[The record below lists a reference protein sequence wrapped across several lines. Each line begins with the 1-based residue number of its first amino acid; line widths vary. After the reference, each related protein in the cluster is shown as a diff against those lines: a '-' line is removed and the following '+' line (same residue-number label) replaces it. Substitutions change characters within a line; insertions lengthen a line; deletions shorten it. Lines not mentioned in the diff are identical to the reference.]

1 MRSLAFSR
9 EMFPKKENRM
19 LRGTTSITAI
29 RKKLSSFRNLD
40 TNSVPGYYLHI
51 LLIHFFILT
60 RHVSFVVL
68 FHSKKNGSMVR
79 VSLVSSS
86 DIDRAR
92 KTTLVLWYGRNIT
105 LLCSRT
111 IGFEL
116 WHDSGLKE
124 FNVEGAVFDLTEPR
138 VESAT

>member
-9 EMFPKKENRM
+9 EMFLEKENRT

-40 TNSVPGYYLHI
+40 ANYLHI
-51 LLIHFFILT
+51 LLIYFFILT

-68 FHSKKNGSMVR
+68 FHPKKNGSMVR